1 MPRKPVATRETVRA
15 VADALARARGSPDL
29 VTMADLRK
37 RLADRDG
44 SLDRFLAEWRRDTAG
59 EPPPA
64 IMAAVAAAV
73 RAAWRRQPG
82 AVAAGAAGRPG
93 VSAPAK
99 PAASR
104 RGRPPKNAGAAARR
118 ERGSFLATA
127 AAEEEEGRRKPRRN
141 ARPEDAARKLPQRK
155 TRGER
160 NGPDGGSAIARLR
173 DALEGRGPPLAP
185 PRTKVKR
192 SDWDGAVNRDFAR
205 AVATRLRD
213 LGHPLQTEQIH
224 AFLSQRFGWV
234 AIHPDRMVR
243 MVLAGSRIACRGGL
257 CWFDYEKMP
266 SRNET
271 RTAERRSAIEP
282 LYLAAAMEVLRN
294 APRLMTA
301 AELEAALGEARAHVR
316 PGWLGDR
323 LRRMAARPDGD
334 VVKAG
339 ESYRWVEPKPPALG
353 GRR

>member
-1 MPRKPVATRETVRA
+1 MPRKPVATRGAVRA
-15 VADALARARGSPDL
+15 VADALARERGSPDL
-29 VTMADLRK
+29 VTIADLRK

-59 EPPPA
+59 EPPAA
-64 IMAAVAAAV
+64 IMEAVTAAV
-73 RAAWRRQPG
+73 RAVWRQELA
-82 AVAAGAAGRPG
+82 AVAAGAAGGPG
-93 VSAPAK
+93 VAAPATS
-99 PAASR
+99 AAPR
-104 RGRPPKNAGAAARR
+104 RGRPPKTAGAAPRR
-118 ERGSFLATA
+118 RRGSFLAAA
-127 AAEEEEGRRKPRRN
+127 AAEEEEDRRAPRRN
-141 ARPEDAARKLPQRK
+141 ARPEDAARKLPARP
-155 TRGER
+155 TRGEG
-160 NGPDGGSAIARLR
+160 NGPDGGGAIARLR
-173 DALEGRGPPLAP
+173 DALAGRGPPLAP

-192 SDWDGAVNRDFAR
+192 SDWDGAANREFAR

-213 LGHPLQTEQIH
+213 LGHPLRTEEIH
-224 AFLSQRFGWV
+224 ALLSQRFGWV

-257 CWFDYEKMP
+257 CWFDYEKKP
-266 SRNET
+266 SRNAQ

-294 APRLMTA
+294 ARRRMTA
-301 AELEAALGEARAHVR
+301 AQVEAELGDARAQVR

-323 LRRMAARPDGD
+323 LRRIAARPATG

-339 ESYRWVEPKPPALG
+339 EGYRWVEPKPPAPG